1 MMLNEA
7 CPNVSIEPSLP
18 TLDTEQFRYR
28 SANREDEAR
37 LDIRATGFWCRGQE
51 AFFDVRVFYPI
62 APSYRNRDLSALY
75 RMHEAEKKRAY
86 GERVR
91 EVERGVFTPLV
102 FLSTGGMAREC
113 TIFFKRL
120 ADILAEKKKIPYS
133 QVMYWVRCRIS
144 FALLRSSIMAIRGS
158 RTLRSAT
165 MYGDISLACT
175 EGRV

>member
-102 FLSTGGMAREC
+102 VSLHDGN
-113 TIFFKRL
+113 IHFKT
-120 ADILAEKKKIPYS
+120 
-133 QVMYWVRCRIS
+133 C
-144 FALLRSSIMAIRGS
+144 
-158 RTLRSAT
+158 
-165 MYGDISLACT
+165 
-175 EGRV
+175 